1 MTAPG
6 MGSGSE
12 LPRDVHTA
20 AQLGNILQSLNA
32 TKLKAAS
39 SGRLPEDSSW
49 AASPMTIQ
57 GRRRW
62 NRPMTCPI

>member
-39 SGRLPEDSSW
+39 SGRLPEVVTDTPGGLVPG
-49 AASPMTIQ
+49 AAM
-57 GRRRW
+57 
-62 NRPMTCPI
+62 